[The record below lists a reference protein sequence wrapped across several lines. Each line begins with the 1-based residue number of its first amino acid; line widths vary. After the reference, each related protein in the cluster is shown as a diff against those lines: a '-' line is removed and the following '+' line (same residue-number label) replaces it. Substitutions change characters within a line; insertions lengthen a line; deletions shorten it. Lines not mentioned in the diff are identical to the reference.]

1 MADCV
6 DKVEIFGIRFFRN
19 NKANSILQLKL
30 AAAVPD
36 TITQKNLAKM
46 TVPQLKF

>member
-6 DKVEIFGIRFFRN
+6 DKVEIFGSRFFRN
-19 NKANSILQLKL
+19 SEANSILRLKL
-30 AAAVPD
+30 AAAAPD

-46 TVPQLKF
+46 TVP